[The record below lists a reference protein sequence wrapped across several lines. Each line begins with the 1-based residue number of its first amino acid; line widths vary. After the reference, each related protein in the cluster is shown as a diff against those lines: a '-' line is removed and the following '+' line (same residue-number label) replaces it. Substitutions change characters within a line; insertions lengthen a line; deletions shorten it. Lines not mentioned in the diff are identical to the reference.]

1 MTAGIMEVTVVG
13 ARDLKNTEY
22 FGRIDPYVVI
32 QYKNEEQKSTTGRPK
47 TTKSRLRLR
56 LRCCIC
62 LQGQG
67 GRRAV
72 WNEKF
77 KIRVEYPEEKQQ
89 QKLLL
94 KIMDN
99 DNFTQHDYLGQATVY
114 LNELFEVGVEKG
126 KAELPIQK
134 YRIVSSNN
142 TYHGEIQV
150 GITFTMNGG
159 SELMISKNMVDG
171 KENKAS

>member
-13 ARDLKNTEY
+13 ARDLKNTEF
-22 FGRIDPYVVI
+22 FGRMDPYVVI
-32 QYKNEEQKSTTGRPK
+32 QYKNQEQKSTTGRSK
-47 TTKSRLRLR
+47 TSKSR

-62 LQGQG
+62 LRGQG
-67 GRRAV
+67 GRRAE

-77 KIRVEYPEEKQQ
+77 KFGVEFPEDQQQQQQ

-99 DNFTQHDYLGQATVY
+99 DNFTQHDYLGQATIY
-114 LNELFEVGVEKG
+114 LNDFIEVGVEKG

-134 YRIVSSNN
+134 YRIVSTDN

-150 GITFTMNGG
+150 GITFTINGETG
-159 SELMISKNMVDG
+159 HDHQQ
-171 KENKAS
+171 